1 MLPLRGLPSGLEGIR
16 LQGGRRG
23 DWPAVRALPLRP
35 DSSQL
40 LLSGGS
46 VKGVVARGVE
56 NNGLRSGFIAVVGRP
71 NVGKST
77 LVNKL
82 VGQKVSITSSR
93 PQTTRSP
100 IRGVRNGA
108 GYQAIFV
115 DTPGSQKPRDTLR
128 ARMQEQVL
136 DSLSESDV
144 ILLLFDAQQAAG
156 GLGNGD
162 RYIARLV
169 AGSGTPAIVTI
180 NKIDLLPTP
189 DRALPIVEEVSEL
202 ANWNEVFQISAANG
216 TNLESLMESIVEL
229 LPHGPRYSPE
239 GTVTDYPESLILAEY
254 VREKALNVLREEV
267 PHAAAV
273 EIEDVERKE
282 NVTVVYAT
290 IHVERATQRMIVLG
304 KGGRTIKQIG
314 TEARRD
320 VERLLGTRIYLDLKV
335 KVSQGWRSD
344 KKFLERL
351 GL

>member
-1 MLPLRGLPSGLEGIR
+1 M
-16 LQGGRRG
+16 
-23 DWPAVRALPLRP
+23 
-35 DSSQL
+35 
-40 LLSGGS
+40 
-46 VKGVVARGVE
+46 
-56 NNGLRSGFIAVVGRP
+56 GRP

-77 LVNKL
+77 LVNRL

-100 IRGVRNGA
+100 IRGVRNGP

-144 ILLLFDAQQAAG
+144 ILLLFDARAGQGRTWAA
-156 GLGNGD
+156 
-162 RYIARLV
+162 AT
-169 AGSGTPAIVTI
+169 ATSPASSPNRVPRRSPPSTR
-180 NKIDLLPTP
+180 PTSCVP
-189 DRALPIVEEVSEL
+189 AKKRFRSWAAVSKL
-202 ANWNEVFQISAANG
+202 ADWIEIFQISASTG
-216 TNLESLMESIVEL
+216 TNVEPLMESVVRL
-229 LPHGPRYSPE
+229 LPLGPRYFPE
-239 GTVTDYPESLILAEY
+239 GTVTDYPESLVLAEY
-254 VREKALNVLREEV
+254 VREKALGVLREEV
-267 PHAAAV
+267 PHSVAV
-273 EIEDVERKE
+273 EIDDVERKE
-282 NVTVVYAT
+282 NVTVVYAI

-335 KVSQGWRSD
+335 KVSPGWRSD

>member
-1 MLPLRGLPSGLEGIR
+1 MIQATDTKGL
-16 LQGGRRG
+16 
-23 DWPAVRALPLRP
+23 
-35 DSSQL
+35 
-40 LLSGGS
+40 
-46 VKGVVARGVE
+46 K
-56 NNGLRSGFIAVVGRP
+56 SGFIAVVGRP

-77 LVNKL
+77 LVNRL

-93 PQTTRSP
+93 PQTTRGP
-100 IRGVRNGA
+100 IRGVRNGP
-108 GYQAIFV
+108 GYQAVFV

-136 DSLSESDV
+136 DSLSESDA
-144 ILLLFDAQQAAG
+144 ILLLFDAQGARE
-156 GLGNGD
+156 GLGSGD

-169 AGSGTPAIVTI
+169 AESGTPAIAAI
-180 NKIDLLPTP
+180 NKTDLL
-189 DRALPIVEEVSEL
+189 RNREEALPIVETASHLGDWTEI
-202 ANWNEVFQISAANG
+202 FQISAATG
-216 TNLESLMESIVEL
+216 TNMEPLMESVIDL
-229 LPHGPRYSPE
+229 LPPGPRYFPE
-239 GTVTDYPESLILAEY
+239 GTVTDYPESLVLAEY
-254 VREKALNVLREEV
+254 VREKALGVLREEV
-267 PHAAAV
+267 PHSVAV

-282 NVTVVYAT
+282 SVTVVYAV

-320 VERLLGTRIYLDLKV
+320 VERLLGSRIYLDLKV